1 MRYVGVDGCKYGWVS
16 VCFSSEEIIAVESV
30 GSLISFYSSQALI
43 FVDIPIG
50 LKSEI
55 NKIRDCEEL
64 ARQFLPKNRKSSIF
78 PVPCRESLQAETY
91 SEASC
96 INKAILGKGISKQTW
111 FIIPKIK
118 EIDQFL
124 VQNKQERNNIKESH
138 PEISFQF
145 LNDGKPLKY
154 TKKTENGIIE
164 RLHILSQFK
173 PEAEKLYNLGLKKY
187 RRKEIAK
194 DDLLDAMCLAITA
207 ELSELYGKRIPIQ
220 PEKDEYGIEMAIHYA
235 DLSRLHKKCP
245 KT

>member
-16 VCFSSEEIIAVESV
+16 VCFSTEEIIAVENIEN
-30 GSLISFYSSQALI
+30 LISYYPAQALI
-43 FVDIPIG
+43 FIDVPIG
-50 LKSEI
+50 LKSEK
-55 NKIRDCEEL
+55 NKLRNCEEL
-64 ARQFLPKNRKSSIF
+64 ARQLLPKNRKSSIF

-91 SEASC
+91 SEASY
-96 INKAILGKGISKQTW
+96 INKAILGKGISMQTW
-111 FIIPKIK
+111 FIISKIK

-154 TKKTENGIIE
+154 TKKTENGIFE

-173 PEAEKLYNLGLKKY
+173 PEAEKLYKLGLKKY
-187 RRKEIAK
+187 RRKEVAK
-194 DDLLDAMCLAITA
+194 DDLLDAMCLGITA
-207 ELSELYGKRIPIQ
+207 ELSEIYGKRIPIQ
-220 PEKDEYGIEMAIHYA
+220 PEKDEYGIKMAIHYA
-235 DLSRLHKKCP
+235 DFSRLHKKCP